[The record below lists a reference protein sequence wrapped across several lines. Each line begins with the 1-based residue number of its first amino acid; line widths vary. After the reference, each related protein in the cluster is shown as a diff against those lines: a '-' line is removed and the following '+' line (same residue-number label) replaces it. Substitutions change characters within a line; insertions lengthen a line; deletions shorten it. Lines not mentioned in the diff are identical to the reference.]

1 MRVVRL
7 PLRAIGDNIL
17 HDRDGRMLAAWR
29 LTPQNVRYA
38 TPSTK
43 DDLFAK
49 VEAGAMGLPT
59 RAELVSV
66 CRLVDPA
73 EIVEQM
79 MAGVIDR
86 PEDVDR
92 YPGWA
97 ARCQETLDYLVA
109 MAEERE
115 ILRPRRRQTYLI
127 CELPT
132 SVGSWRRALQLA
144 VGWLS
149 GGLLAPPPPT
159 RNERERAA
167 VLADG
172 LEARLGGRFG
182 LIPAS
187 AGELRWLLARA
198 RKRALGDE
206 PVYSPAW
213 EPPDGWAEV
222 LRPLG
227 DAVLNHPDDLPRT
240 RVALR
245 YLPVRSWTRD
255 EQPEI
260 SYQAVLLA
268 SDLPAAWIYPGGE
281 LFSRLDELP
290 FALDWKVWLQA
301 TDNQAAQRAT
311 RKQVRQLLDQ
321 LDEREGDAVDLPT
334 DLEFARR
341 DLVEA
346 QAALTEHRGTPQFR
360 VTIALVVA
368 APTLEELRRRI
379 GQTKDLLDP
388 AGVDV
393 AAVTAGQEPLYLAT
407 LPGMPV
413 PADLHRDYF
422 RVLHADGLAGLMPM
436 ATEHVGDD
444 RGLFVGWILDAGT
457 LRSVL
462 LDPEPHPGHDVSKS
476 IAFTG
481 VPGSGKSYAAKRCA
495 GDVLERGGR
504 IVALD
509 RTEKREW
516 SRFAAAVGGQVVELR
531 EDTDLCLDPLRV
543 FPDPADAE
551 AYAIGTLTILTGVAP
566 RSFEGV
572 ELVQAVR
579 AALSRPTPRLLDAV
593 EILRVRAEQEPTL
606 RYVHRQLETLAGGSG
621 IARMLFGDGPALD
634 LSAACTV
641 FSAADMRLPRRGSPP
656 EQWLPE
662 EAAGLALLYLVAAV
676 TGTSVMRDPR
686 LGVAIFD
693 EAYFLT
699 DTDNHWGLDLLVQL
713 ARDGRKHKAALWM
726 ITQFAGDLVD
736 PRLRGLFGYVFCG
749 KQSTRDGAV
758 DALQLLDA
766 EVSER
771 TIKRVLAL
779 NERSRPDES
788 TEPKGQFLLRDTRGG
803 IALVQFAAETDPDRH
818 EAYRTDNADTSEGA
832 AA

>member
-7 PLRAIGDNIL
+7 PFRAIGDNIL

-29 LTPQNVRYA
+29 LTPENVRYA
-38 TPSTK
+38 SRSAK

-49 VEAGAMGLPT
+49 VEAGAMGLPA

-86 PEDVDR
+86 PEDADR

-97 ARCQETLDYLVA
+97 ARCQETLEYLVA

-132 SVGSWRRALQLA
+132 SVTSWRRALQLG
-144 VGWLS
+144 VGWLTA
-149 GGLLAPPPPT
+149 GLVAPPPPS

-167 VLADG
+167 LLADS

-182 LIPAS
+182 LISAS
-187 AGELRWLLARA
+187 AGELRWVLARA

-206 PVYSPAW
+206 PVYGPAW
-213 EPPDGWAEV
+213 EPLDGWAEV

-240 RVALR
+240 KVALR

-255 EQPEI
+255 EQPET

-301 TDNQAAQRAT
+301 DDNQAAQRAT

-321 LDEREGDAVDLPT
+321 LDEREGDPVDLPT
-334 DLEFARR
+334 DLELARR
-341 DLVEA
+341 DLIDA

-388 AGVDV
+388 GGVDV

-413 PADLHRDYF
+413 PADLHRDYC

-457 LRSVL
+457 LRPVL
-462 LDPEPHPGHDVSKS
+462 LDPDPHPGHDVSKS

-495 GDVLERGGR
+495 CDVLLRGGR
-504 IVALD
+504 VVALD
-509 RTEKREW
+509 RTAKREW

-531 EDTDLCLDPLRV
+531 EDTELSLDPLRV
-543 FPDPADAE
+543 FPNRADAE
-551 AYAIGTLTILTGVAP
+551 RYAIDALTILTGVAP
-566 RSFEGV
+566 RSFEGM
-572 ELVQAVR
+572 ELTQAVR
-579 AALSRPTPRLLDAV
+579 VVLSRPTPRLLDV
-593 EILRVRAEQEPTL
+593 VDVLRARAEEEPAL
-606 RYVHRQLETLAGGSG
+606 RYIHRQLETLAGGSG

-634 LSAACTV
+634 LDAACIV
-641 FSAADMRLPRRGSPP
+641 FSAADMRLPKRGSSP
-656 EQWLPE
+656 ESWHLE
-662 EAAGLALLYLVAAV
+662 EAAGLALLYLVAAI
-676 TGTSVMRDPR
+676 TGITVIRDPR
-686 LGVAIFD
+686 FGVAIFD

-699 DTDNHWGLDLLVQL
+699 DTDHSWGLDLLVQL
-713 ARDGRKHKAALWM
+713 GRDGRKEHAALWV
-726 ITQFAGDLVD
+726 ISQFTEDLVD

-749 KQSTRDGAV
+749 KQTTRDGAV
-758 DALQLLDA
+758 ASLELLGA
-766 EVSER
+766 EVGER
-771 TIKRVLAL
+771 TVKRVLHL
-779 NERSRPDES
+779 NDRSRPDEPA
-788 TEPKGQFLLRDTRGG
+788 EPKGQFLFRDSRGQ
-803 IALVQFAAETDPDRH
+803 IALVQFAAETDPERH
-818 EAYRTDNADTSEGA
+818 EAYRTDTTTA
-832 AA
+832 AEVAA